1 MYFYTFH
8 KKRLAAIIISII
20 LIALIVVVF
29 LVSKPFTVTPPRNS
43 TTTITHYPTT
53 ITSTIPF
60 NYTPKTRFL
69 GYIQRFDS
77 INNIIINYKVN
88 GVFSPVLPQS
98 YLSGKSPYTPPV
110 ISLPYYT
117 YYNTLPYYITI
128 YKLGNIMKIVQHKPQ
143 SFPANLESNSTY
155 YVIDNKTIICN
166 VPSNAGIPESCSI
179 AKQVPAIQNFPII
192 NNMAFILNPN
202 AKVKYNGQAT
212 VNKRACNNFVITAP
226 YNLTIGNIIENST
239 ANITECIDA
248 QFDFPSSISTKISY
262 FRGPPTQLLSA
273 NLTNGSI
280 GVVNASD
287 VALPT
292 SFGLGA
298 YTNGNEINCT
308 AHTLSFNFIPFQNLS
323 NPTLKLTVIG
333 LNSTTP
339 TPITVAAFNKVLNG
353 EYTAFNSYYET
364 FSFTQD
370 IINDSVSI
378 QINNNSETTSCAPS
392 FVTAPKLPTTSTT
405 TTIPPTSS
413 IIPVSS
419 NIITA
424 SSSSNVITVP
434 PS

>member
-88 GVFSPVLPQS
+88 GVFSPVSQPSYPSKSLYPLP
-98 YLSGKSPYTPPV
+98 Y
-110 ISLPYYT
+110 INLPYY
-117 YYNTLPYYITI
+117 NIPYYITI
-128 YKLGNIMKIVQHKPQ
+128 YKLGNKMKIVQHNPRL
-143 SFPANLESNSTY
+143 FPTNSESNTTY
-155 YVIDNKTIICN
+155 YVINNKTVVCN
-166 VPSNAGIPESCSI
+166 VQSNNTHNTSESCNI
-179 AKQVPAIQNFPII
+179 TKQIPAIQNFPII
-192 NNMAFILNPN
+192 NNVAFIANSST
-202 AKVKYNGQAT
+202 KVKYKGQAT
-212 VNKRACNNFVITAP
+212 INKRTCNNFVITTP
-226 YNLTIGNIIENST
+226 YNLTIDKISENGA

-333 LNSTTP
+333 HNSTTP